1 VWRRPPSPQGDPCA
15 LLAELLSAPRALITI
30 GGVCFGGLGK
40 SELALWLAERFA
52 EREEAES
59 GGVALVCHG
68 YRGASGRAER
78 VELPA
83 YRELTERERLEALA
97 RWGDEALM
105 MRWRAPR
112 SVTVWA
118 GGSWAERVARSE
130 ARWVICD
137 GGLYRPELKPSAQ
150 LCIFNPRLRPLLT
163 PLGPLC
169 RPLGQFPRSVS
180 WWCHQDGPLTGGYS
194 QAYERCAPVLAES
207 RSRIDALISP
217 SGERLSSASLKGRRV
232 QLWAGVARPRRI
244 LEALRSLGAS
254 LAPPVLTRNHAPF
267 SRRQLALGRSA
278 EPGLLRV
285 CTYKDL
291 PRVPQWLELSVLEP
305 SFMVN
310 AREG

>member
-1 VWRRPPSPQGDPCA
+1 MR
-15 LLAELLSAPRALITI
+15 ELLSAPRALITI

-40 SELALWLAERFA
+40 SELALWLAGRFA
-52 EREEAES
+52 EREDAQS
-59 GGVALVCHG
+59 AGVALVCHG
-68 YRGASGRAER
+68 YGGLSEQAER

-83 YRELTERERLEALA
+83 YHELTERERLEALA

-118 GGSWAERVARSE
+118 GGSWGERVARSE
-130 ARWVICD
+130 ARWVVCD

-169 RPLGQFPRSVS
+169 RPLSQFPRSVS
-180 WWCHQDGPLTGGYS
+180 WWRHQDEPFIGGHS
-194 QAYERCAPVLAES
+194 QAYQRCAPVLAES
-207 RSRIDALISP
+207 RSGIEALISP

-232 QLWAGVARPRRI
+232 QLWAGVARPQRI
-244 LEALRSLGAS
+244 LEALKSHGAS
-254 LAPPVLTRNHAPF
+254 LAPPVLSRDHAPF
-267 SRRQLALGRSA
+267 SRRQLALGRRA

-285 CTYKDL
+285 CTHKDL
-291 PRVPQWLELSVLEP
+291 PRVPKWLELSVLEP
-305 SFMVN
+305 SFRVT
-310 AREG
+310 AHES